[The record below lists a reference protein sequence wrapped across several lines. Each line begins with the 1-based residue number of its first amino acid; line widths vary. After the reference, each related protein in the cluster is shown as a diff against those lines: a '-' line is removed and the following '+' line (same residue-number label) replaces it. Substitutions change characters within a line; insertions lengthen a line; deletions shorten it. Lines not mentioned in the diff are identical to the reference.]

1 MPCRD
6 DNKMNIAYQF
16 CFNCAGGPPA
26 IAMSPAG
33 PDRSGARRF
42 VALVATACARKAHF
56 RNPAKRARL
65 LSTRCRASRHT
76 KVFVLQTPYYLI
88 DKSRLLPNME
98 KIAYLRDASGAK
110 CLLAL
115 KCFAAW
121 SVFDFMSEYM
131 DGSTSSSLYEVRL
144 GHEKFPGETHAYSVA
159 YAEDEI
165 AQVLA
170 CSDKI
175 IFNSIGQL
183 AKFKDASAG
192 HIRGLRVNPG
202 VSTSD
207 FDLADP
213 ARPFSRLGEH
223 DPAAIATIADQI
235 SGLMFHNNCEN
246 DSFARFDEMLTLI
259 EDRFGA
265 IIHQMDWI
273 SLGGGIHFTGDGY
286 PIDQLAARLKG
297 FAATYGVQVY
307 LEPGEAA
314 ITGAATLEVTVLD
327 TMHNGKNLAI
337 VDSSVEAHMLDL
349 LIYRIPAK
357 MAPDAG
363 DHEWMICGKSCLAG
377 DIFGEFNF
385 NAPLKAG
392 DRLSFQDAAGYTI
405 VKKNWFNGVKM
416 PGIAIRELDGTT
428 RLVRDFGY
436 DDFAAALS

>member
-1 MPCRD
+1 MKD
-6 DNKMNIAYQF
+6 
-16 CFNCAGGPPA
+16 
-26 IAMSPAG
+26 
-33 PDRSGARRF
+33 
-42 VALVATACARKAHF
+42 LE
-56 RNPAKRARL
+56 
-65 LSTRCRASRHT
+65 
-76 KVFVLQTPYYLI
+76 LQTPYYLI
-88 DKSRLLPNME
+88 DKARLLPNLE
-98 KIAYLRDASGAK
+98 KIAWLRAESGAK
-110 CLLAL
+110 SLLAL
-115 KCFAAW
+115 KCFATW
-121 SVFDFMSEYM
+121 SVFDFMAQYM

-159 YAEDEI
+159 YADHEI
-165 AQVLA
+165 AEVLA

-183 AKFKDASAG
+183 TKFADASQG

-202 VSTSD
+202 VSTSE

-223 DPAAIATIADQI
+223 DPDQIAAVTNQI

-246 DSFARFDEMLTLI
+246 DSFERFDEMLTLI

-265 IIHQMDWI
+265 VIRDMDWI
-273 SLGGGIHFTGDGY
+273 SLGGGIHFTGADY
-286 PIDQLAARLKG
+286 PLDRLAARLKA
-297 FAATYGVQVY
+297 FAQTYGVQVY

-327 TMHNGKNLAI
+327 TMYNGKNLAI
-337 VDSSVEAHMLDL
+337 VDSSIEAHMLDL
-349 LIYRIPAK
+349 LIYREPAK
-357 MAPDAG
+357 ISPNTG

-377 DIFGEFNF
+377 DIFGEFRF
-385 NAPLKAG
+385 DAPLKAG
-392 DRLSFQDAAGYTI
+392 DRLSFQDAAGYTM

-428 RLVRDFGY
+428 RLVRDFDY